1 MYEKRHQPLAPK
13 HVFFWRVIR
22 SLALGITAIAIM
34 LFVGMLGYHY
44 FENMGW
50 IDAYV
55 NAAMILGGMG
65 PLGNL
70 ATVGGK
76 IFAGTYALFCGLVF
90 ILIIGLIFAPV
101 IHRAFHMFHLE
112 GTSDAKLKTK
122 PKHKKVMFI
131 SRRVSRE
138 K

>member
-1 MYEKRHQPLAPK
+1 MFEKRHQALAPK

-22 SLALGITAIAIM
+22 SLVLGIAAIAIM
-34 LFVGMLGYHY
+34 LVVGMFGYHHY
-44 FENMGW
+44 ENMGW

-70 ATVGGK
+70 TTEGGK
-76 IFAGTYALFCGLVF
+76 IFAGTYALCCGLVF

-101 IHRAFHMFHLE
+101 IHRAFHLFHLE
-112 GTSDAKLKTK
+112 GKDDAKPKS
-122 PKHKKVMFI
+122 KHKKIMFI
-131 SRRVSRE
+131 SRRVS
-138 K
+138 KVKD